1 MDEQAGGLDLRAGA
15 PTDRQ
20 VPSLPSPRTGG
31 LPGPLKARTTGAAPP
46 RRRAQRSGLIG
57 VPLRGLSL
65 IALVVLLAAT
75 VGATFATRALLRDQ
89 EKRLLKERAGE
100 VGLILTQAINAL
112 QTPLSALGAVAT
124 LSNSS
129 PTAFAEVAEPQ
140 IKASPGTRALLVARP
155 TKDGAYAVQ
164 VAAGQGFSTGST
176 ITGIRARTFD
186 QALQGQG
193 KLAATPVIT
202 EGSHRYIGLAMG
214 PPAAPDG
221 AVMYDEIQ
229 LGPAASSTA
238 TTSSAPFAELDI
250 ALYASTRQD
259 PRQIVLTTTKDL
271 PLTGQ
276 VSTSTQPVG
285 TSSWLLTAKAR
296 QPLVGSFAAGA
307 PWWVLGTGLAGTIL
321 VVLILEMTFR
331 RRDFALDLVDE
342 RTQELR
348 ESLEEL
354 ESTQSQLVQ
363 KERLAAVGQLAAAVG
378 HELRNPLGVITNAL
392 YLIRGAIPAENGAA
406 ERHLGIAE
414 REVGAATLIVSDLLE
429 FAKNRQP
436 ITTDVDIVG
445 LIDESLE
452 VASPPSNISVEWE
465 PGPGRP
471 LIRADRDQLRQV
483 LVNLLVNAC
492 DAMPGGGT
500 LSIRLRDDLDT
511 LQIGVTDTGTGMDEA
526 TRERIF
532 QPFYTTKARGVG
544 LGLAVSERVVRMHG
558 GQLAVDSAAG
568 LGSTFTISLPHD
580 DHDDHSG
587 GAGGTA

>member
-1 MDEQAGGLDLRAGA
+1 MDEQTGAGLGLQAEPRTERLA
-15 PTDRQ
+15 PA
-20 VPSLPSPRTGG
+20 LPSPRTGG
-31 LPGPLKARTTGAAPP
+31 STSPSKAQATGASPAG
-46 RRRAQRSGLIG
+46 RRARRSGVIG
-57 VPLRGLSL
+57 IPLRGLSL

-100 VGLILTQAINAL
+100 VGLILTQAISAI
-112 QTPLSALGAVAT
+112 QAPLSALGAVAT
-124 LSNSS
+124 LSSSS
-129 PTAFAEVAEPQ
+129 PTAFAEVADPQ
-140 IKASPGTRALLVARP
+140 IKANPGTRALLVARP

-164 VAAGQGFSTGST
+164 VAAGHGFSAGST
-176 ITGIRARTFD
+176 ITGVRARTFD
-186 QALQGQG
+186 LALQSQG
-193 KLAATPVIT
+193 KVASTPVIT
-202 EGSHRYIGLAMG
+202 EGSNRYIGLAMG

-221 AVMYDEIQ
+221 AVVYDEVQ
-229 LGPAASSTA
+229 LGPTSSNAA

-250 ALYASTRQD
+250 ALYAAKSQD
-259 PRQIVLTTTKDL
+259 PRQIVLATTKNL

-276 VSTSTQPVG
+276 VSTSAQPVG
-285 TSSWLLTAKAR
+285 ASSWLLAAKAR

-321 VVLILEMTFR
+321 VALILEMTFR
-331 RRDFALDLVDE
+331 RRDFALDLVDD

-348 ESLEEL
+348 ESLEQL
-354 ESTQSQLVQ
+354 ESTQGQLVQ

-392 YLIRGAIPAENGAA
+392 YLIRSAIPADNGAV

-452 VASPPSNISVEWE
+452 VAAPPSNVSVEWE

-471 LIRADRDQLRQV
+471 LIRVDRDQLRQV

-500 LSIRLRDDLDT
+500 MSIKLRDDLDT

-526 TRERIF
+526 TRQRIF

-558 GQLAVDSAAG
+558 GRLTVDSATG
-568 LGSTFTISLPHD
+568 LGSTFTISLPHAD
-580 DHDDHSG
+580 STLG
-587 GAGGTA
+587 SSGGTA